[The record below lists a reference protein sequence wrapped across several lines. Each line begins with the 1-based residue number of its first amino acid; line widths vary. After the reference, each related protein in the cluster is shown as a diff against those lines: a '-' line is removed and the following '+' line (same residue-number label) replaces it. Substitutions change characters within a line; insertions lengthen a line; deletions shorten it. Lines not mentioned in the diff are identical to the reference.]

1 MVSLYVSAADGDAT
15 TDGDGNH
22 DLEGELVADFDGPH
36 FRVTNNS
43 GADAGATWTG
53 DYTFTDADGTLA
65 EIDSWVFL
73 HEIRQWSLD
82 HAPDIELPGEKLT
95 STVNIN
101 ESCNAYYDGN
111 VNFYRSGGGCN
122 NTGRIR
128 DVNHHEW
135 GHGFHYYAAYTYDVD
150 GSVGEGTGDVLAF
163 LLSDDPITAPY
174 FTTDGSG
181 IRNHENRNRY
191 PDDYYDGN
199 VHYNGQ
205 IFGGSWWDF
214 WKIMEDEIGEE
225 PAFALT
231 SALFADAMQ
240 QNPRIWTAYDDAIVA
255 DDDNGDLSD
264 GTPNQCELI
273 EAFGNHGLGPI
284 GEGGGGALTIQME
297 TVDNQPSEADGYPV
311 EADILALAEACLS
324 ADADSGTVHFKVEGG
339 DRQQAPLTAEDDL
352 LSGAILALDTAE
364 LPAVVEYYVEMAYE
378 AAGGEAVVSVPTH
391 AAIAPFT
398 FVVGE
403 LEQVYCEDFED
414 DDGGYT
420 HELLAGEDQEGADD
434 WMWDRPRGAS
444 SDPDFAWSGDR
455 IWGNDLGGG
464 NYNGDYQADKHN
476 RLQSVAIDV
485 SGLDTLV
492 LQYRRWLNVE
502 DSEYDQAMIT
512 ANDQVVWTNHTEGA
526 RGDEHTQDEQWALHT
541 VRIPADAIGEDGQL
555 TLGWEIR
562 SDGGL
567 EMGGWNIDDVCVYG
581 LASDANPLDD
591 DSGDAGPGVTPG
603 AGPEITS
610 CGCTNSGPATG
621 GGLAV
626 LALAGLVV
634 RRRREDPAEG

>member
-101 ESCNAYYDGN
+101 DSCNAYYDGN

-135 GHGFHYYAAYTYDVD
+135 GHGSTTTRPTPTTSTARWVRAPATSRLPALRRPHHRALLHDD
-150 GSVGEGTGDVLAF
+150 G
-163 LLSDDPITAPY
+163 
-174 FTTDGSG
+174 GS
-181 IRNHENRNRY
+181 IRNRENRNRY

-225 PAFALT
+225 PPSLT
-231 SALFADAMQ
+231 SALFADAMR

-297 TVDNQPSEADGYPV
+297 TVDNQPSEADDYPV
-311 EADILALAEACLS
+311 EADILALAGPAS
-324 ADADSGTVHFKVEGG
+324 PRT
-339 DRQQAPLTAEDDL
+339 RTPAPST
-352 LSGAILALDTAE
+352 SRWR
-364 LPAVVEYYVEMAYE
+364 
-378 AAGGEAVVSVPTH
+378 AAT
-391 AAIAPFT
+391 
-398 FVVGE
+398 
-403 LEQVYCEDFED
+403 
-414 DDGGYT
+414 
-420 HELLAGEDQEGADD
+420 
-434 WMWDRPRGAS
+434 
-444 SDPDFAWSGDR
+444 
-455 IWGNDLGGG
+455 
-464 NYNGDYQADKHN
+464 
-476 RLQSVAIDV
+476 
-485 SGLDTLV
+485 
-492 LQYRRWLNVE
+492 
-502 DSEYDQAMIT
+502 
-512 ANDQVVWTNHTEGA
+512 
-526 RGDEHTQDEQWALHT
+526 
-541 VRIPADAIGEDGQL
+541 
-555 TLGWEIR
+555 
-562 SDGGL
+562 
-567 EMGGWNIDDVCVYG
+567 
-581 LASDANPLDD
+581 
-591 DSGDAGPGVTPG
+591 G
-603 AGPEITS
+603 AGAPD
-610 CGCTNSGPATG
+610 
-621 GGLAV
+621 
-626 LALAGLVV
+626 
-634 RRRREDPAEG
+634 RRG